1 MKPTLSPPL
10 ELTQKF
16 FERTSNRDF
25 AEAERILIEIKEKIA
40 SSIWSQGYFAALQ
53 GILTAYKGKDDR
65 YTLVNRLDEIKEKIP
80 ILEKDFYDRSKRI
93 TESDFDR
100 GFFSA
105 WTDILRF
112 KSKNR
117 SGKEAQPQNQKS
129 ETTNG
134 TALTE
139 PSSR

>member
-1 MKPTLSPPL
+1 MSPRL

-25 AEAERILIEIKEKIA
+25 AEAERILIDIKDKMA
-40 SSIWSQGYFAALQ
+40 SSIWSQGYFVALQ

-65 YTLVNRLDEIKEKIP
+65 YTLINKLDEPNEKMP
-80 ILEKDFYDRSKRI
+80 ILEKEFYDRSKSI

-112 KSKNR
+112 IMKTKIR
-117 SGKEAQPQNQKS
+117 KGTQPQNQKS
-129 ETTNG
+129 ETTTG
-134 TALTE
+134 TELTE
-139 PSSR
+139 PSGR